1 MKTPSA
7 WELAADDV
15 IAVGLV
21 MPGELDRA
29 RFEAGLRADHMPT
42 PAHRAALQAL
52 YELRDENKP
61 AHDTLVMDR
70 AGGAVAAEWLAQRVM
85 LFDETRIGAVLL
97 ENARMCVQQA
107 ARKTKI
113 AVLRAAAQ
121 RLSQNDDMEIVIN
134 DVVNALLAESDT
146 AIERETAG
154 EHGRDFRA
162 YMDAAPDRF
171 ISTGIPWIDALTGG
185 IASDG
190 RLWWIGGAYKSRKTT
205 LAWNILLSALLTNDD
220 ISCAMLNKEI
230 NIRYNNAA
238 LVAMLAAGCLKAKGL
253 LRDKQNVISADNL
266 YRARAGYKRWELQY
280 VEAVDWAIARYW
292 QLEKRLRLYDAQPE
306 RGGLHDLASI
316 ERVIKRD
323 IALYGGR
330 VFFIDYL
337 QLFHAPGEIYE
348 RVSAMSL
355 ALQSLAVRYN
365 VTLFVLAQLNEET
378 IRHGVSG
385 YSPGVKGGGDPA
397 QTANY
402 FLITRYKQGE
412 YENDDTK
419 LQIEMKLSRH
429 GIGGGVKTAL
439 DIDAASGLLLE
450 SGWISKVV

>member
-21 MPGELDRA
+21 MPGELDRV

-107 ARKTKI
+107 ARKTKT
-113 AVLRAAAQ
+113 AALRAAAQ

-162 YMDAAPDRF
+162 YMDAEPEKF
-171 ISTGIPWIDALTGG
+171 TSTGIPWIDALTGG
-185 IASDG
+185 IAADG
-190 RLWWIGGAYKSRKTT
+190 RLWWIGGAY
-205 LAWNILLSALLTNDD
+205 N
-220 ISCAMLNKEI
+220 
-230 NIRYNNAA
+230 
-238 LVAMLAAGCLKAKGL
+238 
-253 LRDKQNVISADNL
+253 
-266 YRARAGYKRWELQY
+266 RARLLW
-280 VEAVDWAIARYW
+280 
-292 QLEKRLRLYDAQPE
+292 
-306 RGGLHDLASI
+306 RGTFYYPRS
-316 ERVIKRD
+316 
-323 IALYGGR
+323 
-330 VFFIDYL
+330 
-337 QLFHAPGEIYE
+337 
-348 RVSAMSL
+348 
-355 ALQSLAVRYN
+355 
-365 VTLFVLAQLNEET
+365 
-378 IRHGVSG
+378 
-385 YSPGVKGGGDPA
+385 
-397 QTANY
+397 
-402 FLITRYKQGE
+402 
-412 YENDDTK
+412 
-419 LQIEMKLSRH
+419 
-429 GIGGGVKTAL
+429 
-439 DIDAASGLLLE
+439 
-450 SGWISKVV
+450 